1 MLPKNLVALIE
12 NGIVEHV
19 TISRPSPTSGWAVSA
34 YGKALPPDV
43 VNAIE
48 LNAEGC
54 KRLWADLDAA
64 YTFIRKC
71 GFQKSVL
78 IEG

>member
-19 TISRPSPTSGWAVSA
+19 TISRSPPTSGWAVSA
-34 YGKALPPDV
+34 YGRTLPPDV
-43 VNAIE
+43 VNTIE
-48 LNAEGC
+48 LNSEGC

-71 GFQKSVL
+71 GFQNPIL

>member
-12 NGIVEHV
+12 NGVIENM
-19 TISRPSPTSGWAVSA
+19 TISRPSPNSGWAVSA
-34 YGKALPPDV
+34 YGRALPADV

-48 LNAEGC
+48 LNLDGC
-54 KRLWADLDAA
+54 KRFWADLDAA

-71 GFQKSVL
+71 GFHNPVL